1 MDFAKRA
8 RDSDG
13 GREGE
18 HRWTLSEAALAR
30 LFVAPSVLMLAL
42 VALFPVLYAGSL
54 SLYLYDGREREGF
67 TGIANYAHALS
78 DERFWQAIL
87 ATFTFTGS
95 SVTLELLIGLG
106 FALLM
111 AQA

>member
-13 GREGE
+13 GGEGE

-30 LFVAPSVLMLAL
+30 LFLAPSVVMLAL

-54 SLYLYDGREREGF
+54 SLYLYDGRERAGC
-67 TGIANYAHALS
+67 TRIANYAHARS
-78 DERFWQAIL
+78 DERLWQAIR
-87 ATFTFTGS
+87 ATFTFTVW
-95 SVTLELLIGLG
+95 SVSLE
-106 FALLM
+106 
-111 AQA
+111 